1 MVDMATIEGLCKRRG
16 FIYRSSEIYG
26 GFNGFFD
33 FGPLGVELKN
43 NIKRAWWND
52 FVHGRDD
59 IVGLDA
65 SIIMHPDVWRASGHV
80 AGFSDPMVDCK
91 ESKLRFRAD
100 QIFFAQVKVDGETI
114 GYISVLEDENMQE
127 QADKKAAEL
136 KRKMAKQGE
145 LEPVVLKNYMDAKPD
160 EYDLIPSPATGKAGT
175 LTPPRD
181 FNLMFQTYVG
191 ALRDETAIAY
201 LRPETAQGI
210 FADFKNVCDTTRVKV
225 PFGIAQIGKAFRN
238 EITPRNFIFRVREFE
253 QAELEYFVMP
263 GDDEKWHEYWKEER
277 LKWWEEQGLKRENI
291 NIYTTPKED
300 LAHYAK
306 ACYDIEY
313 RFPHGMEELEGIAN
327 RTDYDL
333 GNHTKGQEEFNLSS
347 KVHPNPESTQKL
359 AIYEE
364 DEKKWIVPFVIEPS
378 MGVDRAV
385 LALLTEA
392 YEEEDLGNGNSRI
405 VLKLKK
411 HLAPIKVAVIPLKK
425 NNEQIMNK
433 CHEIKKN
440 LLKLGIGRVA
450 LENTGNIGK
459 AYRRHD
465 EVGTPLCITVDFETI
480 EQQPE
485 SVTIRDRDTMEQHR
499 VNVADLPNYLR
510 EYFAR

>member
-1 MVDMATIEGLCKRRG
+1 MPATTMDQLVALCKRRG
-16 FIYRSSEIYG
+16 FIFQNADIYG
-26 GFNGFFD
+26 GMQGVYD
-33 FGPLGVELKN
+33 YGPLGVELKN
-43 NIKRAWWND
+43 NVKAAWWRAMIYE
-52 FVHGRDD
+52 RDD
-59 IVGLDA
+59 IEGLDA
-65 SIIMHPDVWRASGHV
+65 AILTNRKVLHYSGHEDT
-80 AGFSDPMVDCK
+80 FSDPMTDCRK
-91 ESKLRFRAD
+91 CKGRFRAD
-100 QIFFAQVKVDGETI
+100 HIKDGKCPNCGSTD
-114 GYISVLEDENMQE
+114 LT
-127 QADKKAAEL
+127 
-136 KRKMAKQGE
+136 
-145 LEPVVLKNYMDAKPD
+145 EPRP
-160 EYDLIPSPATGKAGT
+160 
-175 LTPPRD
+175 
-181 FNLMFQTYVG
+181 FNLMFKTTVG
-191 ALRDETAIAY
+191 PVDNAENIAY
-201 LRPETAQGI
+201 LRPETAQAI
-210 FADFKNVCDTTRVKV
+210 FTQFKNVVDSTSRKL
-225 PFGIAQIGKAFRN
+225 PFGIAQIGKSFRN

-253 QAELEYFVMP
+253 QAELEYFVEP

-277 LKWWEEQGLKRENI
+277 IRWWEEQGLPREHM
-291 NIYTTPKED
+291 NIYTTPKDD

-313 RFPHGMEELEGIAN
+313 QFPHGMEELEGIAN

-333 GNHTKGQEEFNLSS
+333 GNHTKAQEEFGLSA
-347 KVHPNPESTQKL
+347 KVHANSESTQKL
-359 AIYEE
+359 AILN
-364 DEKKWIVPFVIEPS
+364 DEKKKWEVPFVIEPS

-392 YEEEDLGNGNSRI
+392 YTEENLGEGNSRI

-433 CHEIKKN
+433 CHEIKQN

-485 SVTIRDRDTMEQHR
+485 TVTIRDRDTMAQER
-499 VNVADLPNYLR
+499 VKIADLPNYLR
-510 EYFAR
+510 EYFLQK

>member
-1 MVDMATIEGLCKRRG
+1 MPATTMDQLVALCKRRG
-16 FIYRSSEIYG
+16 FIFQNADIYG
-26 GFNGFFD
+26 GMQGVYD
-33 FGPLGVELKN
+33 YGPLGVELKN
-43 NIKRAWWND
+43 NVKAAWWRAMIYE
-52 FVHGRDD
+52 RDD
-59 IVGLDA
+59 IEGLDA
-65 SIIMHPDVWRASGHV
+65 AILTNRKVLHYSGHEDT
-80 AGFSDPMVDCK
+80 FSDPMTDCRK
-91 ESKLRFRAD
+91 CKGRFRAD
-100 QIFFAQVKVDGETI
+100 HIKDGKCPNCGSTD
-114 GYISVLEDENMQE
+114 LT
-127 QADKKAAEL
+127 
-136 KRKMAKQGE
+136 
-145 LEPVVLKNYMDAKPD
+145 EPRP
-160 EYDLIPSPATGKAGT
+160 
-175 LTPPRD
+175 
-181 FNLMFQTYVG
+181 FNLMFKTTVG
-191 ALRDETAIAY
+191 PVDNAENIAY
-201 LRPETAQGI
+201 LRPETAQAI
-210 FADFKNVCDTTRVKV
+210 FTQFKNVVDSTSRKL
-225 PFGIAQIGKAFRN
+225 PFGIAQIGKSFRN

-253 QAELEYFVMP
+253 QAELEYFVEP

-277 LKWWEEQGLKRENI
+277 IRWWEEQGLPREHM
-291 NIYTTPKED
+291 NIYTTPKDD

-313 RFPHGMEELEGIAN
+313 QFPHGMEELEGIAN

-333 GNHTKGQEEFNLSS
+333 GNHTKAQEEFGLSA
-347 KVHPNPESTQKL
+347 KVHANSESTQKL
-359 AIYEE
+359 AILN
-364 DEKKWIVPFVIEPS
+364 DEKKKWEVPFVIEPS

-392 YEEEDLGNGNSRI
+392 FTEEDLGEGNSRI

-433 CHEIKKN
+433 CHEIKQN

-485 SVTIRDRDTMEQHR
+485 TVTIRDRDTMAQER
-499 VNVADLPNYLR
+499 VKIADLPNYLR
-510 EYFAR
+510 EYFLQK